1 MNKKQF
7 KVDGMM
13 CNHCRAN
20 VEKNIKV
27 LQGVENVEVDL
38 ASGIAVVEGNVSDEE
53 VIKAIEGIGYQ
64 GKRM

>member
-1 MNKKQF
+1 MEKKKF

-20 VEKNIKV
+20 VEKSIKN
-27 LQGVENVEVDL
+27 LKGVEHVEVDL

-53 VIKAIEGIGYQ
+53 VIKAIEGLGYK

>member
-20 VEKNIKV
+20 VEKNIKA

-38 ASGIAVVEGNVSDEE
+38 ASSIAVVEGNVSDEE

>member
-20 VEKNIKV
+20 VEKSIKN

-53 VIKAIEGIGYQ
+53 VIKAIESLGYK
-64 GKRM
+64 GKRI